1 MSSSINESSQ
11 TPDRRERG
19 SVDMGQR
26 MPRRLLSNA
35 IIVPVVATR
44 VADQGELA
52 PFVWVVDPKN

>member
-1 MSSSINESSQ
+1 MNESSQ